1 MRIGVLASGRGS
13 NLEAL
18 LAAQAAGTLSA
29 RVVAVLSDRPDAP
42 ALDRARTHGVDAVV
56 IDPQSTR
63 ARLAPEVEAR
73 FRDEL
78 LRREVEWV
86 ILAGFFRIVGAPL
99 LDAFPD
105 RIVNIHPSL
114 LPSFPGLH
122 AQRQALEY
130 GTKVAG
136 CTVHLVNA
144 EIDRGAILAQ
154 AAVPVEDADDE
165 ASLSARILAVE
176 HRLLAETIDRIART
190 GFRVEGRRVLW
201 NHEGSRT

>member
-18 LAAQAAGTLSA
+18 LAAQAAGRLSA

-42 ALDRARTHGVDAVV
+42 ALDRARTHGVDAVT
-56 IDPQSTR
+56 IDPQSSR

-78 LRREVEWV
+78 HRREVEWV

-114 LPSFPGLH
+114 LPAFPGLH

-154 AAVPVEDADDE
+154 AAVAVEDADDE

-176 HRLLAETIDRIART
+176 HHLLVETVDRIATT